1 MIRGEDVSEAIVNFL
16 YRMLQREHDHHNSSS
31 DNDNNNSS
39 NDNNNNNNN
48 KTTTCDNDNNTS
60 DNNSMFRR
68 ILELFSGTGPQLRN
82 CTATTNMDNHVHAVS
97 YELFLDP
104 FGNGS
109 ENRAANTAAINSL
122 PTSTINDV

>member
-1 MIRGEDVSEAIVNFL
+1 MER
-16 YRMLQREHDHHNSSS
+16 HNSSN

-39 NDNNNNNNN
+39 NDNNNSNDKPNNNN
-48 KTTTCDNDNNTS
+48 TTSDNGNNTS

-82 CTATTNMDNHVHAVS
+82 CTATTNMDNHVHAMS
-97 YELFLDP
+97 YKLFLDP

-109 ENRAANTAAINSL
+109 KYRAANTADINSL